1 MRSAIRSAD
10 AVPSSPSSSAQ
21 AAREALALRLR
32 DLMLDSGMTARA
44 LAAAAGWHESKSSR
58 LLNGRSS
65 PSDQDIKD
73 WCTVCGAEDQIADL
87 VAANRAAGSVYVTWR
102 RVHRSGLRQSQESYV
117 PLYERTAAFRVYCSN
132 VIPGLLQTS
141 EYAAAL
147 MSAITR
153 FQGTSDD
160 VEQAVAA
167 RVARS
172 HVIRDGSHTFALLIE
187 ESVLHNRFGD
197 EHTMAA
203 QLGYVLTVMSLPR
216 VSLGII
222 PAGMRRDQSMS
233 TLETFM
239 IFDDVELQ
247 AELLAAFVTVTAPS
261 EISAYAKAFA
271 ELAELAVYGGKAR
284 ALITAAIDALE

>member
-1 MRSAIRSAD
+1 M
-10 AVPSSPSSSAQ
+10 
-21 AAREALALRLR
+21 
-32 DLMLDSGMTARA
+32 
-44 LAAAAGWHESKSSR
+44 
-58 LLNGRSS
+58 
-65 PSDQDIKD
+65 
-73 WCTVCGAEDQIADL
+73 
-87 VAANRAAGSVYVTWR
+87 
-102 RVHRSGLRQSQESYV
+102 
-117 PLYERTAAFRVYCSN
+117 PLYERTSTFRVYCSN

-153 FQGTSDD
+153 FQGTPDD

-172 HVIRDGSHTFALLIE
+172 HVIRDGNHTFALLIE
-187 ESVLHNRFGD
+187 ESVLHNHFGD

-203 QLGYVLTVMSLPR
+203 QLGYLLTVMSLPR

-222 PAGMRRDQSMS
+222 PAGTRRDRSMW

-239 IFDDVELQ
+239 IFDDAEVQ
-247 AELLAAFVTVTAPS
+247 VELLAAFVTVTAPS

-271 ELAELAVYGGKAR
+271 ELAELAVYGGRAR